1 MSDLNLSITEQ
12 LAYSTVRVICT
23 KIGGKASSGTGYFYD
38 FGYLSNVEDAHM
50 PVIVT
55 NKHVIRNGVKVEF
68 VVNLQV
74 DGKPTNNLFPVTLTN
89 IDQQRIMHPDEE
101 IDLCIFPI
109 APLVIKM
116 QEQNKK
122 PFFISIGNDFI
133 PSQDEIDEL
142 TAMEDIVMVGYPNG
156 IWDSVNNQPVFRKG
170 ITATHPAKDYEGR
183 PEFMIDAACFPGS
196 SGSPVFL
203 MNLGGYQTRKGH
215 VLGQSRVK
223 LLGTLYA
230 GPQYDAKGEIR
241 VETIPT
247 ESKPVS
253 LTAIPNNLGNVI
265 KARALKGFENKLMGG
280 RKG

>member
-12 LAYSTVRVICT
+12 LAYSTVRIICT
-23 KIGGKASSGTGYFYD
+23 KKDGRPSSGTGYFYD
-38 FGYLSNVEDAHM
+38 FGYLSDVENANM

-55 NKHVIRNGVKVEF
+55 NKHVIRNGAKVEF
-68 VVNLQV
+68 VVNLQEN
-74 DGKPTNNLFPVTLTN
+74 GKPTNKLFHVTLTN
-89 IDQQRIMHPDEE
+89 IEQQWFMHPKEE

-109 APLVIKM
+109 APLVMRM

-170 ITATHPAKDYEGR
+170 ITATHPAKDYNGK

-215 VLGQSRVK
+215 ILGQSRVK

-230 GPQYDAKGEIR
+230 GPQYNAKGEIK

-247 ESKPVS
+247 ENIPVS

-265 KARALKGFENKLMGG
+265 KARALKGFESILKQ
-280 RKG
+280 K